1 MQNNHPIFNL
11 AAAVV
16 LSLLSASCGKKEAPR
31 PAAETPKPPAI
42 SDSKIDAEVLEA
54 LAPAPSEKADTESGL
69 EAQAE
74 DILSRFPNKDAV
86 ELLNVPEVNAA
97 LKAGLT
103 KLSQDKALQ
112 DQINN
117 SAAIV
122 ARLQGFS
129 GAPGTVGLDLDLKS
143 YDYSRK
149 SRMLQAVMSE
159 DPRQI
164 VRFITEEV
172 GEAAPE
178 LTLGGADR
186 ASNGVAIKQIPPPPA
201 K

>member
-103 KLSQDKALQ
+103 KLSQDQA
-112 DQINN
+112 
-117 SAAIV
+117 
-122 ARLQGFS
+122 
-129 GAPGTVGLDLDLKS
+129 
-143 YDYSRK
+143 DY
-149 SRMLQAVMSE
+149 
-159 DPRQI
+159 I
-164 VRFITEEV
+164 
-172 GEAAPE
+172 
-178 LTLGGADR
+178 
-186 ASNGVAIKQIPPPPA
+186 GVPVDGPYKPDHYRY
-201 K
+201 